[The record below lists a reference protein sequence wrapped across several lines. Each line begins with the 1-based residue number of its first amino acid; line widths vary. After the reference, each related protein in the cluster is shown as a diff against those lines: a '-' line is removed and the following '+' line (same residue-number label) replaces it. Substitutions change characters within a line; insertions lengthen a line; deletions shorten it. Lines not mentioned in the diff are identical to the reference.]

1 MSNRSPES
9 LLPLTPLYFQIL
21 LALSDGHRHG
31 YGMLKEIESQTGGSM
46 KPATGTLY
54 LALGRMEERRMIAN
68 AWKQRP
74 AGEDSR
80 RRYYKLTPFG
90 RKVAV
95 AETNRLLSMV
105 DAALRKQLIGASSV
119 AALGSERT

>member
-54 LALGRMEERRMIAN
+54 LALGRMIAN

-119 AALGSERT
+119 AALGSERP